1 VIVLPPA
8 SAQLAF
14 AAGLGFEAL
23 SICADP
29 STAINASARHP
40 TAKTANTFL
49 IFVSPY

>member
-1 VIVLPPA
+1 MLLPPPRSQEA
-8 SAQLAF
+8 DAG
-14 AAGLGFEAL
+14 GLGLEAL